1 VTEHEEVEPIALD
14 ETDRAVL
21 NRIQSEFPIDPR
33 PYQVLGSQLGLTED
47 EAWRRVRN
55 LRSSG
60 VIRRVGGNFSSS
72 RVGYASTLCA
82 ARVPEDR
89 FDRFVEVVNRNEGV
103 THNYRRDHDLNVW
116 FTFIAPTMADIEAAL
131 ADITRE
137 TGVTEIY
144 NLPALRTFKI
154 KVDFRFEE

>member
-1 VTEHEEVEPIALD
+1 
-14 ETDRAVL
+14 VL